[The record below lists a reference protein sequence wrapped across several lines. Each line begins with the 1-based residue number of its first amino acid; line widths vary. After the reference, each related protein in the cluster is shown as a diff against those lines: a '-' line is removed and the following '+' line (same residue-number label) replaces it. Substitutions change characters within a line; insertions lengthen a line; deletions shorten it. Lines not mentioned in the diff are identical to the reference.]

1 MIIKGM
7 LYENIKLDIE
17 IHDILVKDGGVYVFY
32 IEKTNVDICGKSK
45 KYTLYVGESGFFLN
59 RITEHIVKL
68 KNSKSYFGLGKLKEN
83 YTITLEI
90 PCAGYPCIFE
100 HNKIDINS
108 GNRRTEEEAFLNK
121 NKSLTQYDPNS
132 KKKYDTMINNK
143 APDYNLDKSMLKE
156 LEPDNYKKLVE

>member
-17 IHDILVKDGGVYVFY
+17 IHDNLDKDGGVYVFY

-45 KYTLYVGESGFFLN
+45 KCILYVGESGFFLK

-68 KNSKSYFGLGKLKEN
+68 KKSKSYFGLGKLEEN
-83 YTITLEI
+83 YTITLKI
-90 PCAGYPCIFE
+90 HCGGYPYNPD
-100 HNKIDINS
+100 NKDQYS
-108 GNRRTEEEAFLNK
+108 DERKKKEVAFLNI

-132 KKKYDTMINNK
+132 KKKCDTMINNK
-143 APDYNLDKSMLKE
+143 APACKLDKSMLKE
-156 LEPDNYKKLVE
+156 LEPDNYKKWQNN